1 MSVPREPWARW
12 LAQLSLAVAV
22 GDEPRMAEAMQRL
35 RDAGRTGEVEEAILQ
50 SYVFAGYPR
59 ALNAFTLWRRLS
71 GADPPS
77 ETSDGEDWPALE
89 ARGTEVCRRVY
100 GRVYG
105 RLRRNIAR
113 LHPDLDRWMVVEG
126 YGKVLARPGLSLAWR
141 ELCAVAALAGLG
153 VRPQLHAHL
162 QGAINIGV
170 PRERI
175 DEWVGW
181 LEGWLAPDRAALL
194 RELWED
200 VRGRRCL

>member
-1 MSVPREPWARW
+1 MSAPLEPWARW
-12 LAQLSLAVAV
+12 LAQLSAAIAL
-22 GDEPRMAEAMQRL
+22 GDEPGMAEAMGRL
-35 RDAGRTGEVEEAILQ
+35 RDEDRILLVEETILQ

-71 GADPPS
+71 GVEAPAPTPD
-77 ETSDGEDWPALE
+77 DWAAIE
-89 ARGTEVCRRVY
+89 ARGIEVCRRVY

-113 LHPDLDRWMVVEG
+113 LHPDLDRWMAVEG
-126 YGKVLARPGLSLAWR
+126 YGKVLGRPGLDLTWR
-141 ELCAVAALAGLG
+141 ELSAVAALAALG

-162 QGAINIGV
+162 QGAMNIGV
-170 PRERI
+170 PRPRI

-181 LEGWLAPDRAALL
+181 LEAILPAERGALL
-194 RELWED
+194 RELWEE

>member
-1 MSVPREPWARW
+1 MSAPRESWTRW
-12 LAQLSLAVAV
+12 LAQLSAAIAV
-22 GDEPRMAEAMQRL
+22 GDEPRMAEAMRRL
-35 RDAGRTGEVEEAILQ
+35 LDEDRAPLVEETILQ

-71 GADPPS
+71 GAQAPS
-77 ETSDGEDWPALE
+77 ATSEDWAALE
-89 ARGTEVCRRVY
+89 ARGDEVCRRVY

-126 YGKVLARPGLSLAWR
+126 YGKILGRPGLDLKWR
-141 ELCAVAALAGLG
+141 ELSAVAALAALG

-162 QGAINIGV
+162 QGAMNIGV
-170 PRERI
+170 PRARI

-181 LEGWLAPDRAALL
+181 LAEMFPDDRGALL

>member
-1 MSVPREPWARW
+1 
-12 LAQLSLAVAV
+12 
-22 GDEPRMAEAMQRL
+22 MAEAMQRL
-35 RDAGRTGEVEEAILQ
+35 SDEGRTREVEEAILQ

-71 GADPPS
+71 GAGTLPATP
-77 ETSDGEDWPALE
+77 EDWAALE
-89 ARGTEVCRRVY
+89 ARGAEVCRRVY

-126 YGKVLARPGLSLAWR
+126 YGKVLARPGLDLGWR

-162 QGAINIGV
+162 QGAMNIGV
-170 PRERI
+170 PRARI

-181 LEGWLAPDRAALL
+181 LEGWLARDRAALL